1 MMGYNRGDSYE
12 RVIFDI
18 FQQKGL
24 LSPNSTRAGAGGGPD
39 IRFIHNSRESRLE
52 VKLDLRA
59 DYGQKMLK
67 WENGIWSWCK
77 DDPTTRFYTEIGIL
91 DIIKDKNI
99 IPNRYSI
106 PKDEITVEH
115 KQVDQRIFEDSLDID
130 IGALYSY
137 YSHKNCYYLQIG
149 GYGFYHLDSDILG
162 LGTPQFNCQ
171 IVLRLRAKTIHSYPI
186 YNYGFYAVLKIKNQ
200 RITKSIYDVEEKE
213 GRRFPPIVP

>member
-1 MMGYNRGDSYE
+1 
-12 RVIFDI
+12 
-18 FQQKGL
+18 
-24 LSPNSTRAGAGGGPD
+24 
-39 IRFIHNSRESRLE
+39 
-52 VKLDLRA
+52 
-59 DYGQKMLK
+59 MLK

-171 IVLRLRAKTIHSYPI
+171 FVLRLRAKTIHSYPI